1 MARIGVQAMML
12 RSAIEELGAY
22 EAIRRTAELGYGV
35 AELSATRLTP
45 AVLSEVR
52 RAQDDVGF
60 EFCSTSAGIG
70 PGGAPNPSLEEE
82 FDKVVSDTR
91 TLGAGMVRIGM
102 LPLPMLRSID
112 SVLDF
117 CRRADAAAL
126 RLADEGIALYYHNH
140 HVEFAK
146 LEGRYLLDIMAD
158 ASPHVGIELDVHW
171 IQRGG
176 LDPVRVIDEYAG
188 RVKLVHLKDY
198 RIAWPSDQMLDAA
211 ERGDDDGVREGW
223 NALVQFAEVG
233 EGNLDWP
240 AIIAHSL
247 DVGAEYLLVEQDELY
262 GRTVWEALATS
273 RRNLVALG
281 CEDLF

>member
-1 MARIGVQAMML
+1 MAQIGVQAMML
-12 RSAIEELGAY
+12 RGAIEELGAY
-22 EAIRRTAELGYGV
+22 EAVRRTVEVGYRI

-45 AVLSEVR
+45 EVLAALR
-52 RAQDDVGF
+52 RAQDDFGF
-60 EFCSTSAGIG
+60 AFCSTSAGVG
-70 PGGAPNPSLEEE
+70 PAGAANPSLETE

-91 TLGAGMVRIGM
+91 ALGADMVRIGM
-102 LPLPMLRSID
+102 LPIPMLRS
-112 SVLDF
+112 LDGVREF
-117 CRRADAAAL
+117 CRIADAAAV

-146 LEGRYLLDIMAD
+146 ADGRYLLDIIAD

-176 LDPVRVIDEYAG
+176 LDPVRVIDQYAG

-198 RIAWPSDQMLDAA
+198 RIGWPAAATIDAL
-211 ERGDDDGVREGW
+211 ERGEHAAFQEGW
-223 NALVQFAEVG
+223 KGLVQFAEVG

-247 DVGAEYLLVEQDELY
+247 DAGAEYLLVEQDELY
-262 GRTVWEALATS
+262 GRTVWESLAIS

-281 CEDLF
+281 YAELF